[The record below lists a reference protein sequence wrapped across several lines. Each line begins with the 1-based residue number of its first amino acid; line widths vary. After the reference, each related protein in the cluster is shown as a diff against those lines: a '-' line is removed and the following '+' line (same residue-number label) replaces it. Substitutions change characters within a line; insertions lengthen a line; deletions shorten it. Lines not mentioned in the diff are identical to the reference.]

1 MPLRSSHLPRQHLY
15 ILDPVLSGV
24 AQFCP
29 PQSLLSVDCCGK
41 GRREQLILASPTNWG
56 RRRSEGSGGP
66 ESSGCSRKGQEGA
79 GPRGCRGEGVRSS
92 QARRSPGRALAE
104 GPAGIPGIGAVAL
117 LPSGT
122 RTQRFMVFVP
132 LGFDLC
138 EVGQEEVILKTG
150 KQANR
155 RTMHFALQSLL
166 ALFGK
171 QPPSAPATRPRTSLA
186 AFGEGGE
193 KQRMWSGQGRAV
205 SKAPL
210 SRA

>member
-1 MPLRSSHLPRQHLY
+1 M
-15 ILDPVLSGV
+15 D
-24 AQFCP
+24 CP
-29 PQSLLSVDCCGK
+29 GK
-41 GRREQLILASPTNWG
+41 GRREQLILPSPTNWDQ
-56 RRRSEGSGGP
+56 RCREQSSGP
-66 ESSGCSRKGQEGA
+66 ESSGCSGKGQEGA
-79 GPRGCRGEGVRSS
+79 GPRRYWGEGTPGS
-92 QARRSPGRALAE
+92 QAQGSPGWAHWPRGLRE
-104 GPAGIPGIGAVAL
+104 FRGHGAVAL

-171 QPPSAPATRPRTSLA
+171 QPPCAPATCPRTSLA

-193 KQRMWSGQGRAV
+193 KQRMWSGRGRAV